1 MLRNSNETAG
11 KMQFLMAHAILL
23 QKISKTLCEGWR
35 FRRLL
40 HPLEHSTHRIKT
52 KNKQANNNTA
62 GKKIKRKQCEQIQ
75 IKKPASQSCHTVAT
89 T

>member
-1 MLRNSNETAG
+1 
-11 KMQFLMAHAILL
+11 MQFLMAHAILL

-62 GKKIKRKQCEQIQ
+62 GKKSKENNVNKFR
-75 IKKPASQSCHTVAT
+75 
-89 T
+89 